1 MTEQG
6 IPKST
11 LEKAISIAK
20 QLQAQQLE
28 KQRLQDEYAAKLERN
43 EQPHLLRDAV
53 KDIHRKQ
60 SITVCKVSVDEEKI
74 EMAKFMYNQVHEKK
88 LPVKQSVIERI
99 IGVDR
104 NQPQEIIETRQ
115 WYERNETHPAL
126 QDNTTKDVKP
136 TPKGR
141 QTSNSRT
148 SNRDS

>member
-1 MTEQG
+1 MTQQG

-11 LEKAISIAK
+11 LEEAIRITK
-20 QLQAQQLE
+20 VLQAQQLE
-28 KQRLQDEYAAKLERN
+28 KQRLQDEYAAKLQRG

-53 KDIHRKQ
+53 NDINRKH
-60 SITVCKVSVDEEKI
+60 SATVGNVSVDEEKI
-74 EMAKFMYNQVHEKK
+74 EMAKYMYNQVHEKK
-88 LPVKQSVIERI
+88 LPVKQSVIEKI

-104 NQPQEIIETRQ
+104 NQPQEILEARQ
-115 WYERNETHPAL
+115 WYETNESHPAI
-126 QDNTTKDVKP
+126 QDNQTKVVKP